1 MRREQ
6 RRALRKNLREGSEED
21 VVGTRLKFVEVN
33 LLVEVF
39 FFVIGFLGGG
49 CEMGSGE
56 PLLSIHRWNLLK

>member
-39 FFVIGFLGGG
+39 FFCYRF
-49 CEMGSGE
+49 SR
-56 PLLSIHRWNLLK
+56 RWV